1 MVWDQLD
8 AHPWLSTWKSTI
20 TPSSESER
28 SRTHPTSEGARPKA
42 GRRETSLRRTS
53 SQPEQGET
61 VGQAYPIGLWARLTA
76 CDIDAHGKDKPGDQN
91 RGAELP
97 APTSQDRAS
106 VRETPPSHSAT
117 GTSTGP
123 DLQPPEDST
132 HLKSP
137 VRTSDGSDSDH
148 LVPTNSNKTPKG
160 ATAGGLAQEERT
172 DKGVKTGGKDKREA
186 VGTPTHLGLTKPTDK
201 TNTKTTNPIVQPQ
214 QAGGTKSSVPGGEK
228 EKQKQVVR
236 KLFKMPDDS
245 GPQIRMPWFQGKPEE
260 KVERYFRE
268 LERLKLIYEWNEA
281 KTFNMALHG
290 LKGRADDWAQGL
302 DAGEK
307 DTFANLKKSII
318 KIFGDK
324 RAVWQKQTDFF
335 ALRQGKDQ
343 TVLDFAGIIKQHQG
357 KADVGPGKVL
367 AVFLKGLK
375 GSIAK
380 QVAIQD
386 PKTFEEGVAIA
397 TRLESL
403 DRVKPSK
410 VTLNLMGTEQE
421 TEGSQVE
428 GVTMLVEKLGL
439 VLARIESSPW
449 NKGPNRSKD
458 QQVIRQTKGTYKLR
472 ETQRGVKQEV
482 GPKLWRKLQDRT
494 IERMEREWTKK
505 GRKGVHLR
513 KRPINLTGS
522 V

>member
-1 MVWDQLD
+1 M
-8 AHPWLSTWKSTI
+8 T
-20 TPSSESER
+20 
-28 SRTHPTSEGARPKA
+28 AR
-42 GRRETSLRRTS
+42 
-53 SQPEQGET
+53 
-61 VGQAYPIGLWARLTA
+61 
-76 CDIDAHGKDKPGDQN
+76 DIDTQGKDKPADQN

-106 VRETPPSHSAT
+106 VREMPPSHSAT
-117 GTSTGP
+117 GISTGP

-132 HLKSP
+132 HLESQ

-160 ATAGGLAQEERT
+160 ATAGGLTLEKRT
-172 DKGVKTGGKDKREA
+172 DKGVKTGGKDKGEA

-201 TNTKTTNPIVQPQ
+201 TNTKTTYPIVQPQ
-214 QAGGTKSSVPGGEK
+214 QAGGTKSPVSGGEK
-228 EKQKQVVR
+228 ENQKQVVR

-245 GPQIRMPWFQGKPEE
+245 GLQIRMPWFQGKPEI

-268 LERLKLIYEWNEA
+268 LERLKLIYEWIEA
-281 KTFNMALHG
+281 KTLNMALHG
-290 LKGRADDWAQGL
+290 FKGRADDWAQGL

-307 DTFANLKKSII
+307 DTFAYLKTSMI

-357 KADVGPGKVL
+357 KADVGPGTVL
-367 AVFLKGLK
+367 VVFLEGLK

-386 PKTFEEGVAIA
+386 PKTFEEAVDIA

-410 VTLNLMGTEQE
+410 VTLNLMGTEQQ
-421 TEGSQVE
+421 TEGSQVG

-458 QQVIRQTKGTYKLR
+458 QQSSQSDKGYRQTEGNAKGGQAGGRPKTMAKTSGQNYR
-472 ETQRGVKQEV
+472 APFDTPRHRGTFSRLK
-482 GPKLWRKLQDRT
+482 
-494 IERMEREWTKK
+494 
-505 GRKGVHLR
+505 
-513 KRPINLTGS
+513 
-522 V
+522 